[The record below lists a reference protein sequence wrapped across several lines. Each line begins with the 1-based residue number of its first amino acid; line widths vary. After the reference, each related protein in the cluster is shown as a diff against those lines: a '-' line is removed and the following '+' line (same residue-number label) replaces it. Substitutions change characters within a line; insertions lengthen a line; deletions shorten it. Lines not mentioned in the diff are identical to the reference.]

1 MVIGKNLLRWQ
12 RRIDCQ
18 VSIREVIE
26 LSTLESIDAKGTGSF
41 KDLYVLLK
49 PRVMWLAVFTA
60 AVGIIIAP
68 IQNNLFLSLIVLI
81 CISIGAGAAGV
92 LNMWW
97 DRELDNMMER
107 TNSRPL
113 PNEKISSDDAFVFG
127 LSLSIFSVM
136 FLGLVS
142 NWLAAFLLALTIFFY
157 LVIYSM
163 FLKKATPQNIVIGGA
178 AGAMPPLIGWVAT
191 TGTVSI
197 EPLLLF
203 LFIFLWTPP
212 HFWSLA
218 IITKDDYAKA
228 SIPMFPVLYGVEK
241 TRRSILHYTLILII
255 SSQAISFSEIGGPVF
270 FLLSNVL
277 NALLL
282 LSAVNLVRFNENNGY
297 ERERRFF
304 KFTILYLF
312 LYFGFLVI
320 GRAFE
325 NLEYGMSLAWPI
337 LL

>member
-1 MVIGKNLLRWQ
+1 M
-12 RRIDCQ
+12 
-18 VSIREVIE
+18 
-26 LSTLESIDAKGTGSF
+26 
-41 KDLYVLLK
+41 
-49 PRVMWLAVFTA
+49 M
-60 AVGIIIAP
+60 
-68 IQNNLFLSLIVLI
+68 
-81 CISIGAGAAGV
+81 
-92 LNMWW
+92 
-97 DRELDNMMER
+97 DR
-107 TNSRPL
+107 TSSRPL

-157 LVIYSM
+157 LVVYSM
-163 FLKKATPQNIVIGGA
+163 LLKKATPQNIVIGGA

-241 TRRSILHYTLILII
+241 TRRSILHYTVILII
-255 SSQAISFSEIGGPVF
+255 SSQVISFSEIGGPVF

-282 LSAVNLVRFNENNGY
+282 LFAVNLVRFNENNGY

-320 GRAFE
+320 NRAFE
-325 NLEYGMSLAWPI
+325 TLEYGMSLAWPV

>member
-1 MVIGKNLLRWQ
+1 
-12 RRIDCQ
+12 
-18 VSIREVIE
+18 
-26 LSTLESIDAKGTGSF
+26 
-41 KDLYVLLK
+41 
-49 PRVMWLAVFTA
+49 
-60 AVGIIIAP
+60 
-68 IQNNLFLSLIVLI
+68 LI

-107 TNSRPL
+107 TSSRPL

-228 SIPMFPVLYGVEK
+228 SIPMFPVLYGVAK
-241 TRRSILHYTLILII
+241 TRRSILLYTVILII
-255 SSQAISFSEIGGPVF
+255 SSQVISFSEIGGPAF

-312 LYFGFLVI
+312 LYFGFLVVS
-320 GRAFE
+320 RAFE
-325 NLEYGMSLAWPI
+325 SLEYGVSLAWPV

>member
-1 MVIGKNLLRWQ
+1 M
-12 RRIDCQ
+12 
-18 VSIREVIE
+18 
-26 LSTLESIDAKGTGSF
+26 STLESIDEKETGSF
-41 KDLYVLLK
+41 KDLYLLLK

-113 PNEKISSDDAFVFG
+113 PSEKISSDDAFVFG
-127 LSLSIFSVM
+127 LGLSIFSVM

-163 FLKKATPQNIVIGGA
+163 FLKKSTPQNIVIGGA

-191 TGTVSI
+191 TGTISN

-241 TRRSILHYTLILII
+241 TRRSILHYTVILII
-255 SSQAISFSEIGGPVF
+255 CSQVISFSEIGGPVF

-320 GRAFE
+320 SRAFE
-325 NLEYGMSLAWPI
+325 TLEYGMSLAWPV

>member
-1 MVIGKNLLRWQ
+1 M
-12 RRIDCQ
+12 
-18 VSIREVIE
+18 
-26 LSTLESIDAKGTGSF
+26 STLESIDEEETGSF
-41 KDLYVLLK
+41 KDLYLLLK

-241 TRRSILHYTLILII
+241 TRRSILHYTVILII
-255 SSQAISFSEIGGPVF
+255 SSQVISFSEIGGPVF

-320 GRAFE
+320 SRAFE
-325 NLEYGMSLAWPI
+325 TLEYGMSLAWPV

>member
-1 MVIGKNLLRWQ
+1 M
-12 RRIDCQ
+12 
-18 VSIREVIE
+18 
-26 LSTLESIDAKGTGSF
+26 STLESIDEKETGSF
-41 KDLYVLLK
+41 KDLYLLLK

-113 PNEKISSDDAFVFG
+113 PSEKISSDDAFVFG
-127 LSLSIFSVM
+127 LSLSIFSIM

-191 TGTVSI
+191 TGVVSI

-241 TRRSILHYTLILII
+241 TRRSILHYTVILII
-255 SSQAISFSEIGGPVF
+255 SSQVISFSEIGGPVF

-320 GRAFE
+320 NRAFE
-325 NLEYGMSLAWPI
+325 TLEYGMSLAWPV

>member
-1 MVIGKNLLRWQ
+1 M
-12 RRIDCQ
+12 
-18 VSIREVIE
+18 
-26 LSTLESIDAKGTGSF
+26 STLESIDAKGTGSF

-241 TRRSILHYTLILII
+241 TRRSILHYTVILIVC
-255 SSQAISFSEIGGPVF
+255 SQVISFSEIGGPVF

-320 GRAFE
+320 SRAFE
-325 NLEYGMSLAWPI
+325 TLEYGMSLAWPV

>member
-1 MVIGKNLLRWQ
+1 M
-12 RRIDCQ
+12 
-18 VSIREVIE
+18 
-26 LSTLESIDAKGTGSF
+26 STLESIDAKGTGSF

-113 PNEKISSDDAFVFG
+113 PSEKISSDDAFVFG

-191 TGTVSI
+191 TGAVSI

-241 TRRSILHYTLILII
+241 TRRSILQYTVILII
-255 SSQAISFSEIGGPVF
+255 SSQVISFSEIGGPMF

-282 LSAVNLVRFNENNGY
+282 LSAVTLVRFNENDGY

-320 GRAFE
+320 SRAFE
-325 NLEYGMSLAWPI
+325 TLEYGMSLAWPV

>member
-1 MVIGKNLLRWQ
+1 M
-12 RRIDCQ
+12 
-18 VSIREVIE
+18 
-26 LSTLESIDAKGTGSF
+26 STLENIDAKGTGSF
-41 KDLYVLLK
+41 EDLYTLLK

-60 AVGIIIAP
+60 AVGMIIAP
-68 IQNNLFLSLIVLI
+68 MQNTFFISLVVLL

-127 LSLSIFSVM
+127 FSLSIFSVM

-241 TRRSILHYTLILII
+241 TRRSILHYTVILII

-312 LYFGFLVI
+312 LYFGFLLI

-325 NLEYGMSLAWPI
+325 TLEYGRSLAWPV

>member
-1 MVIGKNLLRWQ
+1 M
-12 RRIDCQ
+12 
-18 VSIREVIE
+18 
-26 LSTLESIDAKGTGSF
+26 STLESIDAKETGSF

-113 PNEKISSDDAFVFG
+113 PSEKISSDDAFVFG

-191 TGTVSI
+191 TGVVSI

-241 TRRSILHYTLILII
+241 TRRSILHYTVILII
-255 SSQAISFSEIGGPVF
+255 SSQVISFSEIGGPVF

-320 GRAFE
+320 NRAFE
-325 NLEYGMSLAWPI
+325 TLEYGMSLAWPV

>member
-1 MVIGKNLLRWQ
+1 M
-12 RRIDCQ
+12 
-18 VSIREVIE
+18 
-26 LSTLESIDAKGTGSF
+26 STLESIDAKGTGSF

-68 IQNNLFLSLIVLI
+68 IQNNLFLSFIVLI

-191 TGTVSI
+191 TGSI
-197 EPLLLF
+197 SNEPLLLF

-241 TRRSILHYTLILII
+241 TRRSILHYTVILII
-255 SSQAISFSEIGGPVF
+255 CSQVISFSEIGGPVF

-282 LSAVNLVRFNENNGY
+282 LSAVKLVRFNENNGY
-297 ERERRFF
+297 ERERQFF

-312 LYFGFLVI
+312 LFFGFLVI
-320 GRAFE
+320 SRAFE
-325 NLEYGMSLAWPI
+325 TLEYGLWLAWPV

>member
-1 MVIGKNLLRWQ
+1 M
-12 RRIDCQ
+12 
-18 VSIREVIE
+18 
-26 LSTLESIDAKGTGSF
+26 STLESIDAKGTGSF

-157 LVIYSM
+157 VVIYSM
-163 FLKKATPQNIVIGGA
+163 YLKKATPQNIVIGGA

-241 TRRSILHYTLILII
+241 TRRSILHYTVILII
-255 SSQAISFSEIGGPVF
+255 SSQVISFSEIGGPVF

-282 LSAVNLVRFNENNGY
+282 LSAVNLVRFNENNGF

-304 KFTILYLF
+304 KLTILYLF
-312 LYFGFLVI
+312 LYFGFLVVS
-320 GRAFE
+320 RALE
-325 NLEYGMSLAWPI
+325 TLEYGMSLAWPVLI
-337 LL
+337 

>member
-1 MVIGKNLLRWQ
+1 M
-12 RRIDCQ
+12 
-18 VSIREVIE
+18 
-26 LSTLESIDAKGTGSF
+26 STLESIDAKGTGSF

-68 IQNNLFLSLIVLI
+68 TQSNLFLSLIVLI

-107 TNSRPL
+107 TNSRPI

-178 AGAMPPLIGWVAT
+178 AGAMPPLIGWVAS
-191 TGTVSI
+191 TGTISN

-241 TRRSILHYTLILII
+241 TRRSILHYTVILII
-255 SSQAISFSEIGGPVF
+255 SSQVISFSEIGGPVF

-312 LYFGFLVI
+312 LYFIFLVI
-320 GRAFE
+320 SRAFE
-325 NLEYGMSLAWPI
+325 TLEYGMSIAWPV

>member
-1 MVIGKNLLRWQ
+1 M
-12 RRIDCQ
+12 
-18 VSIREVIE
+18 
-26 LSTLESIDAKGTGSF
+26 STLESIDAKGTGSF

-241 TRRSILHYTLILII
+241 TRRSILHYTVILII
-255 SSQAISFSEIGGPVF
+255 CSQVISFSEIGGPVF

-282 LSAVNLVRFNENNGY
+282 LSAVKLVRFNENNGY
-297 ERERRFF
+297 DRERRFF

-320 GRAFE
+320 SRAFE
-325 NLEYGMSLAWPI
+325 TLEYGMSLAWPV

>member
-1 MVIGKNLLRWQ
+1 M
-12 RRIDCQ
+12 
-18 VSIREVIE
+18 
-26 LSTLESIDAKGTGSF
+26 STFESIDSKGTGSF

-97 DRELDNMMER
+97 DRELDNMMDR
-107 TNSRPL
+107 TSSRPL

-127 LSLSIFSVM
+127 LTLSIFSVM

-142 NWLAAFLLALTIFFY
+142 NWLAAFLLASTIFFY

-191 TGTVSI
+191 TGTVST

-203 LFIFLWTPP
+203 LFIFFWTPP

-241 TRRSILHYTLILII
+241 TRRSILHYTVTLII
-255 SSQAISFSEIGGPVF
+255 SSQVISFSEIGGPVF

-312 LYFGFLVI
+312 LFFGFLVI
-320 GRAFE
+320 NRAFE
-325 NLEYGMSLAWPI
+325 TLEYGVSSAWPV

>member
-1 MVIGKNLLRWQ
+1 M
-12 RRIDCQ
+12 
-18 VSIREVIE
+18 
-26 LSTLESIDAKGTGSF
+26 STLESIDEKETGSL
-41 KDLYVLLK
+41 KDLYLLLK

-113 PNEKISSDDAFVFG
+113 PSEKISSDDAFVFG

-191 TGTVSI
+191 TGSI
-197 EPLLLF
+197 SNEPLLLF

-241 TRRSILHYTLILII
+241 TRRSILHYTGILII
-255 SSQAISFSEIGGPVF
+255 CSQVISFSQIGGPVF

-320 GRAFE
+320 SRAFE
-325 NLEYGMSLAWPI
+325 TLEHGMSIAWPV

>member
-1 MVIGKNLLRWQ
+1 M
-12 RRIDCQ
+12 
-18 VSIREVIE
+18 
-26 LSTLESIDAKGTGSF
+26 STLESIDAKGTGSF

-241 TRRSILHYTLILII
+241 TRRSMLHYTVILII
-255 SSQAISFSEIGGPVF
+255 SSQVISFSEIGGLVF

-320 GRAFE
+320 SRAFE
-325 NLEYGMSLAWPI
+325 TLEYGMSLAWPV

>member
-1 MVIGKNLLRWQ
+1 M
-12 RRIDCQ
+12 
-18 VSIREVIE
+18 
-26 LSTLESIDAKGTGSF
+26 STLESIDEKETGSF
-41 KDLYVLLK
+41 KDLYLLLK

-191 TGTVSI
+191 TGSISI

-241 TRRSILHYTLILII
+241 TRRSILHYTVILII
-255 SSQAISFSEIGGPVF
+255 CSQVISFSEIGGPVF

-320 GRAFE
+320 SRAFE
-325 NLEYGMSLAWPI
+325 TLEYGMSIAWPV

>member
-1 MVIGKNLLRWQ
+1 
-12 RRIDCQ
+12 
-18 VSIREVIE
+18 
-26 LSTLESIDAKGTGSF
+26 
-41 KDLYVLLK
+41 
-49 PRVMWLAVFTA
+49 MWLAVFTA

-113 PNEKISSDDAFVFG
+113 PSEKISSDDAFVFG

-157 LVIYSM
+157 LVIYSI

-191 TGTVSI
+191 TGSI
-197 EPLLLF
+197 SNEPLLLF

-241 TRRSILHYTLILII
+241 TRRSILHYTVILII
-255 SSQAISFSEIGGPVF
+255 CSQIISFSEIGGPLF

-320 GRAFE
+320 SRAFE
-325 NLEYGMSLAWPI
+325 TLEYGMSLAWPV

>member
-1 MVIGKNLLRWQ
+1 M
-12 RRIDCQ
+12 
-18 VSIREVIE
+18 
-26 LSTLESIDAKGTGSF
+26 STLESIDEKETGSF
-41 KDLYVLLK
+41 KDLYLLLK

-68 IQNNLFLSLIVLI
+68 VQNNLFLSLIVLI

-241 TRRSILHYTLILII
+241 TRRSILHYTVILII
-255 SSQAISFSEIGGPVF
+255 SSQVISFSEIGGPVF

-320 GRAFE
+320 SRAFE
-325 NLEYGMSLAWPI
+325 TLEYGMSLAWPV

>member
-1 MVIGKNLLRWQ
+1 M
-12 RRIDCQ
+12 
-18 VSIREVIE
+18 
-26 LSTLESIDAKGTGSF
+26 STLESINVKGTGSF

-68 IQNNLFLSLIVLI
+68 IQNNLFLSLIVLV

-113 PNEKISSDDAFVFG
+113 PSEKISSDDAFVFG
-127 LSLSIFSVM
+127 LSLSIFSIM

-157 LVIYSM
+157 LVVYSM

-241 TRRSILHYTLILII
+241 TRRSILHYTIILII
-255 SSQAISFSEIGGPVF
+255 SSQVISFSEIGGPVF
-270 FLLSNVL
+270 FVLSNVL

-320 GRAFE
+320 SRAFE
-325 NLEYGMSLAWPI
+325 TLGYGMSIAWPV

>member
-1 MVIGKNLLRWQ
+1 M
-12 RRIDCQ
+12 
-18 VSIREVIE
+18 
-26 LSTLESIDAKGTGSF
+26 STLESIDEKKTGSF
-41 KDLYVLLK
+41 KDLYLLLK

-127 LSLSIFSVM
+127 LSLSIFSIM

-191 TGTVSI
+191 TGVVSI

-241 TRRSILHYTLILII
+241 TRRSILHYTVILII
-255 SSQAISFSEIGGPVF
+255 CSQVISFSEIGGPLF

-320 GRAFE
+320 SRAFE
-325 NLEYGMSLAWPI
+325 TLEYGMSLAWPV

>member
-1 MVIGKNLLRWQ
+1 M
-12 RRIDCQ
+12 
-18 VSIREVIE
+18 
-26 LSTLESIDAKGTGSF
+26 STLESIDAKGTGSF
-41 KDLYVLLK
+41 KDLYLLLK

-107 TNSRPL
+107 TSSRPL

-127 LSLSIFSVM
+127 LSLSIFSIM

-241 TRRSILHYTLILII
+241 TRRSILHYTVILII
-255 SSQAISFSEIGGPVF
+255 SSQVISFSEIGGPVF

-320 GRAFE
+320 SRAFE
-325 NLEYGMSLAWPI
+325 TLEYGMSLAWPV

>member
-1 MVIGKNLLRWQ
+1 M
-12 RRIDCQ
+12 
-18 VSIREVIE
+18 
-26 LSTLESIDAKGTGSF
+26 STLESIDAKGTGSF

-81 CISIGAGAAGV
+81 CISVGAGAAGV

-191 TGTVSI
+191 TGSI
-197 EPLLLF
+197 SNEPLLLF

-241 TRRSILHYTLILII
+241 TRRSILHYTVILII
-255 SSQAISFSEIGGPVF
+255 CSQVISFSEIGGLLF

-320 GRAFE
+320 NRAFE
-325 NLEYGMSLAWPI
+325 TLEYGMLLAWPV

>member
-1 MVIGKNLLRWQ
+1 M
-12 RRIDCQ
+12 
-18 VSIREVIE
+18 
-26 LSTLESIDAKGTGSF
+26 STLESIDAKGTGSF

-241 TRRSILHYTLILII
+241 TRRSILHYTVILII
-255 SSQAISFSEIGGPVF
+255 SSQVISFSEIGGPVF

-277 NALLL
+277 NAFLLV
-282 LSAVNLVRFNENNGY
+282 SAINLVRFNENNGY

-320 GRAFE
+320 SRAFE
-325 NLEYGMSLAWPI
+325 TLEYGMSLAWPV

>member
-1 MVIGKNLLRWQ
+1 M
-12 RRIDCQ
+12 
-18 VSIREVIE
+18 
-26 LSTLESIDAKGTGSF
+26 STLESIDAKGTGSF

-241 TRRSILHYTLILII
+241 TRRSILHYTVILII
-255 SSQAISFSEIGGPVF
+255 SSQVISFSEIGGPVF

-320 GRAFE
+320 SKAFE
-325 NLEYGMSLAWPI
+325 TLEYGMSIAWPV

>member
-1 MVIGKNLLRWQ
+1 M
-12 RRIDCQ
+12 
-18 VSIREVIE
+18 
-26 LSTLESIDAKGTGSF
+26 STLESIDAKGTGSF

-68 IQNNLFLSLIVLI
+68 IQNNLFLSLIILI

-113 PNEKISSDDAFVFG
+113 PSEKISSDDAFVFG
-127 LSLSIFSVM
+127 LSLAIFSIM

-191 TGTVSI
+191 TGSI
-197 EPLLLF
+197 SNEPLLLF

-241 TRRSILHYTLILII
+241 TRRSILHYTVILII
-255 SSQAISFSEIGGPVF
+255 CSQVISFSEIGGPLF

-277 NALLL
+277 NAVLL
-282 LSAVNLVRFNENNGY
+282 LSAVKLVRPDKDNEY
-297 ERERRFF
+297 ERERTFF
-304 KFTILYLF
+304 KFTILSLF
-312 LYFGFLVI
+312 LYFTFLVI
-320 GRAFE
+320 NRGVE
-325 NLEYGMSLAWPI
+325 TLELAIPLAWPV
-337 LL
+337 LF

>member
-1 MVIGKNLLRWQ
+1 M
-12 RRIDCQ
+12 
-18 VSIREVIE
+18 
-26 LSTLESIDAKGTGSF
+26 STLESIDAKGTGSF

-97 DRELDNMMER
+97 DRELDNMMDR
-107 TNSRPL
+107 TSSRPL

-241 TRRSILHYTLILII
+241 TRRSIFHYTVILII
-255 SSQAISFSEIGGPVF
+255 SSQVISFSEIGGPVF

-277 NALLL
+277 NTLLL
-282 LSAVNLVRFNENNGY
+282 LSAVNLVKFNENNGY

-320 GRAFE
+320 NRAFE
-325 NLEYGMSLAWPI
+325 TLEYGMSLAWPV

>member
-1 MVIGKNLLRWQ
+1 M
-12 RRIDCQ
+12 
-18 VSIREVIE
+18 
-26 LSTLESIDAKGTGSF
+26 STLESIDEKETGSF
-41 KDLYVLLK
+41 KDLYLLLK

-113 PNEKISSDDAFVFG
+113 PSEKISSDDAFVFG
-127 LSLSIFSVM
+127 LSLSIFSIM

-191 TGTVSI
+191 TGSI
-197 EPLLLF
+197 SSEPLLLF

-255 SSQAISFSEIGGPVF
+255 SSQVISFSNIGGPVF
-270 FLLSNVL
+270 FLSSNFL
-277 NALLL
+277 NAVLLL
-282 LSAVNLVRFNENNGY
+282 LAVRLVRLNENNSY
-297 ERERRFF
+297 EREKRFF

-320 GRAFE
+320 NRSVE
-325 NLEYGMSLAWPI
+325 TLEPAMSLAWPI
-337 LL
+337 LF

>member
-1 MVIGKNLLRWQ
+1 MN
-12 RRIDCQ
+12 
-18 VSIREVIE
+18 
-26 LSTLESIDAKGTGSF
+26 TTGSLEAAGSGSF
-41 KDLYVLLK
+41 RDLYTLLK

-68 IQNNLFLSLIVLI
+68 IQNNIFLSLIILL

-97 DRELDNMMER
+97 DKELDNIMER

-163 FLKKATPQNIVIGGA
+163 FLKKATAQNIVIGGA
-178 AGAMPPLIGWVAT
+178 AGAMPPLIGWVASA
-191 TGTVSI
+191 GTISN

-228 SIPMFPVLYGVEK
+228 SIPMLPVLYGVER
-241 TRRSILHYTLILII
+241 TRRSILYYTLILMI
-255 SSQAISFSEIGGPVF
+255 SSQFISFSEIGGPMF
-270 FLLSNVL
+270 FLLSNIL
-277 NALLL
+277 NAVLL
-282 LSAVNLVRFNENNGY
+282 LSAVNLVNFNENNGY

-304 KFTILYLF
+304 KLTIFYLF
-312 LYFGFLVI
+312 LYFGFLLMS
-320 GRAFE
+320 RAFE
-325 NLEYGMSLAWPI
+325 AL
-337 LL
+337 

>member
-1 MVIGKNLLRWQ
+1 M
-12 RRIDCQ
+12 
-18 VSIREVIE
+18 
-26 LSTLESIDAKGTGSF
+26 STLESIDAKGTGSF

-107 TNSRPL
+107 TSSRPL

-241 TRRSILHYTLILII
+241 TRRSILYYTVILII
-255 SSQAISFSEIGGPVF
+255 SSQVISFSEIGGLVF

-282 LSAVNLVRFNENNGY
+282 LSAVNLVRYNENNGY

-320 GRAFE
+320 SRAFE
-325 NLEYGMSLAWPI
+325 TLEYGMSLAWPV

>member
-1 MVIGKNLLRWQ
+1 MN
-12 RRIDCQ
+12 
-18 VSIREVIE
+18 
-26 LSTLESIDAKGTGSF
+26 TLESIDAKGTGSF
-41 KDLYVLLK
+41 KDLYMLLK

-60 AVGIIIAP
+60 AVGMIIAP
-68 IQNNLFLSLIVLI
+68 SQNNLFLSLIVLL

-97 DRELDNMMER
+97 DKELDNMMER
-107 TNSRPL
+107 TNGRPL

-157 LVIYSM
+157 VVIYSM
-163 FLKKATPQNIVIGGA
+163 FLKKATAQNIVIGGA
-178 AGAMPPLIGWVAT
+178 AGAMPPLIGWVAS
-191 TGTVSI
+191 TGTISN

-218 IITKDDYAKA
+218 IITKDDYATA
-228 SIPMFPVLYGVEK
+228 SIPMPPVLYGVER
-241 TRRSILHYTLILII
+241 TRRSILYYTAILI
-255 SSQAISFSEIGGPVF
+255 SFSQVISFSEIGGPVF

-282 LSAVNLVRFNENNGY
+282 LFAVNLVRFNENDGY

-320 GRAFE
+320 SGAFE
-325 NLEYGMSLAWPI
+325 TFEYGMSLAWPV